1 MALGFTLLWFKFK
14 PVKMKCE
21 SFKLKKN
28 KINIILKVAFGIFAT
43 LVISAI
49 AVICFYIW
57 MIYGIHPSD
66 EGSRSLACEYDQNY
80 QVTKAEETV
89 IQDGKMVVSKAD
101 PSLCVYDPEKF
112 K

>member
-1 MALGFTLLWFKFK
+1 MES
-14 PVKMKCE
+14 E
-21 SFKLKKN
+21 SFSLKKN

-43 LVISAI
+43 FVISAI

-66 EGSRSLACEYDQNY
+66 EGSRGLACEYDQNY
-80 QVTKAEETV
+80 QVTKAEETL
-89 IQDGKMVVSKAD
+89 IQDGKRIISKAD

-112 K
+112 T

>member
-1 MALGFTLLWFKFK
+1 
-14 PVKMKCE
+14 MKCE
-21 SFKLKKN
+21 SFKLKIN
-28 KINIILKVAFGIFAT
+28 KINIILKVSFGIFAT

-66 EGSRSLACEYDQNY
+66 EGSRGLACEYDKNY

-89 IQDGKMVVSKAD
+89 IRDGKRIISKAD
-101 PSLCVYDPEKF
+101 PSLCVYDPKNF
-112 K
+112 Q